1 MSNSGEWSAPDR
13 FSGNEVELVD
23 EIVLSED
30 ILDEDGSVIGEH
42 VETIDILEVDGQ
54 GVVVIDDVTIVTDDE
69 GDLMID
75 ETVAIFDEDGDVV
88 LDEIITIVD
97 AEGDVMVEEHLIA
110 ADAEGNV
117 VIADSITIVDGGEL
131 DDRQLASALREEL
144 DGVELALERLDAGS
158 YGLWFGG
165 SLAAFDP
172 AVRLMRNRA
181 GRNRNFCPV
190 SAPSG
195 AHCQGRIGVIPP
207 PLPGES
213 NCHWV
218 RRQRGQCSPLH
229 SCTIAERWHRVCAL
243 RVESSRRCLLSVL

>member
-13 FSGNEVELVD
+13 FSDNEVELVD

-88 LDEIITIVD
+88 LDEINTIVD

-110 ADAEGNV
+110 ADSEGNV
-117 VIADSITIVDGGEL
+117 VIADSITVVDGGEL
-131 DDRQLASALREEL
+131 DDRQLASSLREEL

-158 YGLWFGG
+158 YGLC
-165 SLAAFDP
+165 D
-172 AVRLMRNRA
+172 
-181 GRNRNFCPV
+181 
-190 SAPSG
+190 
-195 AHCQGRIGVIPP
+195 
-207 PLPGES
+207 
-213 NCHWV
+213 
-218 RRQRGQCSPLH
+218 
-229 SCTIAERWHRVCAL
+229 SCGNPIDD
-243 RVESSRRCLLSVL
+243 SVLAEMPQARSCSAHLV

>member
-13 FSGNEVELVD
+13 FSDNEVELVD

-88 LDEIITIVD
+88 LDEINTIVD

-110 ADAEGNV
+110 ADSEGNV
-117 VIADSITIVDGGEL
+117 VIADSITVVDGGEL
-131 DDRQLASALREEL
+131 DDRQLASSLREEL

-158 YGLWFGG
+158 YGLCDSCGNPIDDFV
-165 SLAAFDP
+165 LAEMPQA
-172 AVRLMRNRA
+172 RS
-181 GRNRNFCPV
+181 C
-190 SAPSG
+190 SA
-195 AHCQGRIGVIPP
+195 HLV
-207 PLPGES
+207 
-213 NCHWV
+213 
-218 RRQRGQCSPLH
+218 
-229 SCTIAERWHRVCAL
+229 
-243 RVESSRRCLLSVL
+243 

>member
-13 FSGNEVELVD
+13 FSDNEVELVD

-75 ETVAIFDEDGDVV
+75 ETVAIFDEDGDIV
-88 LDEIITIVD
+88 LDETITIVD

-110 ADAEGNV
+110 ADSEGNV
-117 VIADSITIVDGGEL
+117 VIADSITVVDGGEL
-131 DDRQLASALREEL
+131 DDRQLASSLREEL

-158 YGLWFGG
+158 YGLC
-165 SLAAFDP
+165 D
-172 AVRLMRNRA
+172 
-181 GRNRNFCPV
+181 
-190 SAPSG
+190 
-195 AHCQGRIGVIPP
+195 
-207 PLPGES
+207 
-213 NCHWV
+213 
-218 RRQRGQCSPLH
+218 
-229 SCTIAERWHRVCAL
+229 SCGNPIDD
-243 RVESSRRCLLSVL
+243 SVLAEMPQARSCSAHLV

>member
-13 FSGNEVELVD
+13 FSDNEVELVD

-30 ILDEDGSVIGEH
+30 ILDDDGSVIGEH

-110 ADAEGNV
+110 ADSEGNV
-117 VIADSITIVDGGEL
+117 VIADSITVVDGGEL
-131 DDRQLASALREEL
+131 DDRQLASSLREEL

-158 YGLWFGG
+158 YGLC
-165 SLAAFDP
+165 D
-172 AVRLMRNRA
+172 
-181 GRNRNFCPV
+181 
-190 SAPSG
+190 
-195 AHCQGRIGVIPP
+195 
-207 PLPGES
+207 
-213 NCHWV
+213 
-218 RRQRGQCSPLH
+218 
-229 SCTIAERWHRVCAL
+229 SCGNPIDD
-243 RVESSRRCLLSVL
+243 SVLAEMPQARSCSAHLV

>member
-13 FSGNEVELVD
+13 FSDNEVELVD

-110 ADAEGNV
+110 ADSEGNV
-117 VIADSITIVDGGEL
+117 VIADSITVVDGGEL
-131 DDRQLASALREEL
+131 DDRQLAPSLREEL

-158 YGLWFGG
+158 YGLC
-165 SLAAFDP
+165 D
-172 AVRLMRNRA
+172 
-181 GRNRNFCPV
+181 
-190 SAPSG
+190 
-195 AHCQGRIGVIPP
+195 
-207 PLPGES
+207 
-213 NCHWV
+213 
-218 RRQRGQCSPLH
+218 
-229 SCTIAERWHRVCAL
+229 SCGNPIDD
-243 RVESSRRCLLSVL
+243 SVLAEMPQARSCSAHLV

>member
-75 ETVAIFDEDGDVV
+75 ETVAIFDEEGDVV
-88 LDEIITIVD
+88 LDETITIVD
-97 AEGDVMVEEHLIA
+97 AEGDVMVEEHFIA

-158 YGLWFGG
+158 YGLCDSCGNPIDDAV
-165 SLAAFDP
+165 LAEMPQA
-172 AVRLMRNRA
+172 RS
-181 GRNRNFCPV
+181 C
-190 SAPSG
+190 SA
-195 AHCQGRIGVIPP
+195 HLV
-207 PLPGES
+207 
-213 NCHWV
+213 
-218 RRQRGQCSPLH
+218 
-229 SCTIAERWHRVCAL
+229 
-243 RVESSRRCLLSVL
+243 

>member
-1 MSNSGEWSAPDR
+1 MIAFEQGL
-13 FSGNEVELVD
+13 ELVD

-110 ADAEGNV
+110 ADSEGNV
-117 VIADSITIVDGGEL
+117 VIADSITVVDGGEL
-131 DDRQLASALREEL
+131 DDRQLASSLREEL

-158 YGLWFGG
+158 YGLC
-165 SLAAFDP
+165 D
-172 AVRLMRNRA
+172 
-181 GRNRNFCPV
+181 
-190 SAPSG
+190 
-195 AHCQGRIGVIPP
+195 
-207 PLPGES
+207 
-213 NCHWV
+213 
-218 RRQRGQCSPLH
+218 
-229 SCTIAERWHRVCAL
+229 SCGNPIDD
-243 RVESSRRCLLSVL
+243 SVLAEMPQARSCSAHLV